1 MEITRMDP
9 GLKDQVALV
18 DFSATWCGPC
28 RQMAPVIEDLA
39 EKYQGRVTMVEI
51 DINSRPDVA
60 THYMVQSIP
69 TFILFDHGR
78 EIKRF
83 VGVQPREALEKI
95 LTAILSDRH

>member
-9 GLKDQVALV
+9 NLKDQVALV

-28 RQMAPVIEDLA
+28 RQMAPVIKDLA

-51 DINSRPDVA
+51 DISSRPDVA

-69 TFILFDHGR
+69 TLILFDRGR

-83 VGVQPREALEKI
+83 VGVQPGDVLEKH
-95 LTAILSDRH
+95 LNAILSGRT

>member
-9 GLKDQVALV
+9 GLKDQIALV

-39 EKYQGRVTMVEI
+39 KKYQGRVTMVEI

-69 TFILFDHGR
+69 TFILFDQGK

-83 VGVQPREALEKI
+83 VGVQSREALEKH
-95 LTAILSDRH
+95 LNAILSDH

>member
-1 MEITRMDP
+1 MEITQMDP
-9 GLKDQVALV
+9 GLKDQLALV

-39 EKYQGRVTMVEI
+39 KKYQGRVRMIEI
-51 DINSRPDVA
+51 DISSRPDVA

-69 TFILFDHGR
+69 TLILFDRGR

-83 VGVQPREALEKI
+83 VGVQTRESLEKT
-95 LTAILSDRH
+95 LNEILSAPH

>member
-1 MEITRMDP
+1 MKITQMDP

-28 RQMAPVIEDLA
+28 RQMAPVIEDLT
-39 EKYQGRVTMVEI
+39 EKYQGRVTIVEI

-69 TFILFDHGR
+69 TFILFDHGK

-83 VGVQPREALEKI
+83 VGIQPKESLEKI
-95 LTAILSDRH
+95 LNAILSDRH

>member
-1 MEITRMDP
+1 MEITQMDP

-28 RQMAPVIEDLA
+28 RQMTPVIKDLA
-39 EKYQGRVTMVEI
+39 KKYQDRVAVVEI
-51 DINSRPDVA
+51 DISSRPDVA

-69 TFILFDHGR
+69 TLILFDRGR

-83 VGVQPREALEKI
+83 VGVQPRETLEKN
-95 LTAILSDRH
+95 LNDILSNRH